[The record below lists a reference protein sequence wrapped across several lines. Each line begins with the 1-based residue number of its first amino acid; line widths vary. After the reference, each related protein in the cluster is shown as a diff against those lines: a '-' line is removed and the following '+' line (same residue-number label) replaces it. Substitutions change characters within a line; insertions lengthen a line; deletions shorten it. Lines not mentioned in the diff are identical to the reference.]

1 MFPIQLVQAMDLAP
15 TQFKLDRKIRRTP
28 IMPRRT
34 PTPRTAF
41 TMVELLVVIAIIGIL
56 VGLLVPAA
64 MGVYRRVRK
73 GAMKAEIQS
82 ISAAIEQYRTKYGD
96 VPPDGSS
103 WTVFERHVRKAFPQI
118 EQSELDLIDP
128 RIPRANFTTD
138 PAIVPIVHNDSE
150 LLQNYLDLRVME
162 PGEAL
167 VFFLGGFSDDVRHPF
182 TGDGGPF
189 KLIDPSDPTK
199 GYQTNVSRRNSFWEF
214 DQKRLTVVQ
223 VPNSGVSY
231 PITKSLDEVTFN
243 LQDVFVENSG
253 TVDVNTQDT
262 NAPYQFCDLLP
273 MYLALDTDVPYSYF
287 DSRTYAFTKNGG
299 YYFNRMRLTT
309 IEGAARPYKSDTRYD
324 SPAPS
329 GPAGTAE
336 DHIYRYMNEK
346 TFQIISPGADSIF
359 GGDPGVGALPV
370 LFRFPSGKSD
380 VGNTGLVIYKFTT
393 AEISNSNKASSQA
406 DNITNFSET
415 DLAQSLQ

>member
-1 MFPIQLVQAMDLAP
+1 
-15 TQFKLDRKIRRTP
+15 
-28 IMPRRT
+28 MPRRT
-34 PTPRTAF
+34 PAPRTAF

-73 GAMKAEIQS
+73 GAMKLEVQS

-96 VPPDGSS
+96 NPPDGSS
-103 WTVFERHVRKAFPQI
+103 WIVFERHVRKAFPQI
-118 EQSELDLIDP
+118 EQSELDLMDP
-128 RIPRANFTTD
+128 RIPRANF
-138 PAIVPIVHNDSE
+138 PGYLSIVHNDSE
-150 LLQNYLDLRVME
+150 NLTNYQDLRVME
-162 PGEAL
+162 PGESL
-167 VFFLGGFSDDVRHPF
+167 VFFLGGFSDDTRHPF
-182 TGDGGPF
+182 TGNGGPF
-189 KLIDPSDPTK
+189 KLIDPSDVSK
-199 GYQTNVSRRNSFWEF
+199 GYQYNASRRNSFWEF
-214 DQKRLTVVQ
+214 DQKRLTLVQ
-223 VPNSGVSY
+223 VTVSGVSY
-231 PITKSLDEVTFN
+231 PITKSLDEVTYG
-243 LQDVFVENSG
+243 LQDISVDSSG
-253 TVDVNTQDT
+253 TVNATAQDPNPPYPYCDV
-262 NAPYQFCDLLP
+262 LP

-287 DSRTYAFTKNGG
+287 DSRTYAFTKTGG

-309 IEGAARPYKSDTRYD
+309 IEGAARPYKSETLYD

-329 GPAGTAE
+329 GPIGTAE
-336 DHIYRYMNEK
+336 DHIYRYQNEK

-380 VGNTGLVIYKFTT
+380 VGNNTLVQYKFTA
-393 AEISNSNKASSQA
+393 AEMTNSNKASSQA